1 MKKFIRSDLNR
12 HPATLPALLAFVQAA
27 IWRGVG
33 SLACYVSAM
42 KNSKAGFFTKVSC
55 FAIAGVMMACA
66 PKAGP
71 ETTGVPDLQVHS
83 QVVGVPEI
91 TVTDLEGQAI
101 AGAKIQIG
109 PVLGQ
114 PFAANLLT
122 VDASGKVVAP
132 NGWQEATVV
141 TIDAPGFI
149 RASYFA
155 QSPGSHTYKLRR
167 ADAPKS
173 LQLQGQTTGFG
184 NLTGNGVLDLSLV
197 FSAVPRSDVASLE
210 LTQLIGTGVDKVSV
224 YGETLELPSNLSVP
238 KQTETYFMIVP
249 VTLDKPSYR
258 LSVAKPG
265 SYRFAAVHAQ
275 FDFKKTIDDMRD
287 GKSFFD
293 VINRIQFRSY
303 STRDLTIQQPNQ
315 AADFKLGATPLKASV
330 AVRASGLPKGYAMV
344 ATSLVESGGY
354 SVVTDVKRLLEG
366 ESRTLMTA
374 PPARNAK
381 SDPSRLLVRTLK
393 KYDAKRTNFSG
404 SDYEELSAI
413 VSNAGANP
421 AAGFL
426 PILKP
431 IVSKGRSIVFD
442 PPKLPV
448 GLQAGLTQVTLSK
461 VEIVGSGQLWLV
473 KKSPR
478 WDLYAPEFAKEMTL
492 PSLGAEPWAVKGQYR
507 WELLYAA
514 GASVSESQMGPGAT
528 SDFSHVTKTAIDFV
542 MK

>member
-1 MKKFIRSDLNR
+1 
-12 HPATLPALLAFVQAA
+12 
-27 IWRGVG
+27 
-33 SLACYVSAM
+33 M
-42 KNSKAGFFTKVSC
+42 KNLKSGFVTKVSHFTISLLVAVTASSLPAC
-55 FAIAGVMMACA
+55 GPMATPPGAGA
-66 PKAGP
+66 
-71 ETTGVPDLQVHS
+71 PDLKIHWQS
-83 QVVGVPEI
+83 QVSTLPEI
-91 TVTDLEGQAI
+91 TVTDTEGAAI
-101 AGAKIQIG
+101 AGAKVLIG
-109 PVLGQ
+109 PGAGQ
-114 PFAANLLT
+114 PFASNLIT

-132 NGWQEATVV
+132 AAWVDATVV

-155 QSPGSHTYKLRR
+155 QAPGAHTYKLRR
-167 ADAPKS
+167 ADSVKP

-197 FSAVPRSDVASLE
+197 FPAVPKSDVASLE

-238 KQTETYFMIVP
+238 RQTETYFMIVP

-258 LSVAKPG
+258 LSVSKPG
-265 SYRFAAVHAQ
+265 NYRFAAVHAQ
-275 FDFKKTIDDMRD
+275 FDFKKTVDDMRD

-303 STRDLTIQQPNQ
+303 STRDLGIQQPAQ
-315 AADFKLGATPLKASV
+315 AADFKLGANPLKASI

-366 ESRTLMTA
+366 ESRTLMS
-374 PPARNAK
+374 PPTARNAK
-381 SDPSRLLVRTLK
+381 NDPNRLLVRTLK

-413 VSNAGANP
+413 VT
-421 AAGFL
+421 AASTAPSSGFL

-442 PPKLPV
+442 PPKLPA
-448 GLQAGLTQVTLSK
+448 GLQAGLTQVTLSQ

-478 WDLYAPEFAKEMTL
+478 WDLYAPEFANEMAL
-492 PSLGAEPWAVKGQYR
+492 PSLGAEPWAAKGQYR

-514 GASVSESQMGPGAT
+514 GSSAATKMGPGAT
-528 SDFSHVTKTAIDFV
+528 ADFSHVTKTAIDFV